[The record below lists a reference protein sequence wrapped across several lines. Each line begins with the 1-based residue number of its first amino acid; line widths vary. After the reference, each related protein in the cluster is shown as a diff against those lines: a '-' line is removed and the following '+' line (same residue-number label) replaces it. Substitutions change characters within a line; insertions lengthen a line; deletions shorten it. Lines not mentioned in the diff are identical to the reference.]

1 MISTCEWWQQ
11 CHQHVSLRLQGI
23 VQWLLGGPGQR
34 LSRQRLVKYLP
45 EMCQHHVPQAF
56 LREHVIME
64 PEPQPGTE
72 ADEPVK
78 LITVGRRHEE
88 STKIHELRTVREA
101 CNSILQPLVR
111 GRRTCQRLPCS
122 KLTVVL

>member
-1 MISTCEWWQQ
+1 M
-11 CHQHVSLRLQGI
+11 HVALQAAAAVPPTVSSGLQGI

-45 EMCQHHVPQAF
+45 EMCQHHVPQVF

-64 PEPQPGTE
+64 PEPQPGVQ

-101 CNSILQPLVR
+101 CNSILRPLVR
-111 GRRTCQRLPCS
+111 G
-122 KLTVVL
+122 